1 MQPPSSHRERKYGR
15 PGIGI
20 EVRYKD
26 PGGLRQIR
34 ASGGQTQS
42 PEFPLLNAFQF
53 VDIYFDSVSRKS
65 VRGVATVNI
74 D

>member
-1 MQPPSSHRERKYGR
+1 MQSPSTRREQKCGR
-15 PGIGI
+15 PDIGI

-34 ASGGQTQS
+34 ANGGQTQS
-42 PEFPLLNAFQF
+42 PEFPLSKAFQL
-53 VDIYFDSVSRKS
+53 VEIYFDAVSRKS
-65 VRGVATVNI
+65 VRGVATINI